1 MKKLKLFIYECVVL
15 HAMVSSIKDQDDLD
29 RLRAWANF
37 KNMSLSQFIAS
48 DVKKQSKAMVGE
60 IK

>member
-1 MKKLKLFIYECVVL
+1 
-15 HAMVSSIKDQDDLD
+15 MVSSIKDQDDLD